1 MDNIMEQIVNI
12 SKAGAYDILRKQC
25 VELKE
30 ENEKLRKRL
39 KELEDFILNFKI
51 K

>member
-1 MDNIMEQIVNI
+1 MDNLMEQIVNI
-12 SKAGAYDILRKQC
+12 SKASAYDIVSKQC

-30 ENEKLRKRL
+30 ENERLKKRL

-51 K
+51 N